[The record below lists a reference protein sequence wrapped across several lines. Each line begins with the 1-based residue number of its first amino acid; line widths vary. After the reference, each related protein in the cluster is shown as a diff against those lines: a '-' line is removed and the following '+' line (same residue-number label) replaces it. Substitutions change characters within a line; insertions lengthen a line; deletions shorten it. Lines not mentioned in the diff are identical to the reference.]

1 MPRLNNVMKRVFGDI
16 SPKSIENF
24 LGIEED
30 LGLQTTPSQAA
41 WKKKYKDLVDL
52 SLERLDDLATVENI
66 LIQLRCKLM
75 IESELRL
82 SLSRNYIYA
91 RSTFFR
97 RGKEINDLRV
107 VVGKTEDWGTNI
119 DELINDLDFRQVCTL
134 ELEKAMDK
142 EIENNIINFNKV
154 YVNE

>member
-1 MPRLNNVMKRVFGDI
+1 MPRLNNVMKRVFADM
-16 SPKSIENF
+16 SAKSVEDF
-24 LGIEED
+24 LRIEED

-41 WKKKYKDLVDL
+41 WKKRYQ
-52 SLERLDDLATVENI
+52 DLAEEFIGDLEDLAIIENI

-97 RGKEINDLRV
+97 RGKEINDIRV
-107 VVGKTEDWGTNI
+107 VVGKTEDWGNNI

-134 ELEKAMDK
+134 ELEKAMDM
-142 EIENNIINFNKV
+142 EIEKNIINLNKV
-154 YVNE
+154 YANG